1 MDPDLVPRQPEV
13 PVDTHTQHGKDSEE
27 GSHGRHAQRTSA
39 AQGDGGRTYW
49 PGGLNALIGSL
60 GPFMIRDTPP
70 APRPSFSLVVPL
82 FNEEDR
88 LAERGHELAKFIEQ
102 YPVGSQLIFVDDGSA
117 DATVAAF
124 ESLADQ
130 HPSLPL
136 RLVRRPHKGKGA
148 AVRAGLAEAT
158 ADFAGFC
165 DVDLSTPL
173 EHVELVLRAAVM
185 SPVLAIGSRDVA
197 ASRLVRPQ
205 GPVREF
211 LGKTYNRLVQLT
223 LAPGVSDTQ
232 CGAKV
237 ASTGTWRAVLE
248 HCHENGFAWDVEAV
262 AVARRLGIVVREV
275 AIDWRHDDRSRVRL
289 GRDGMQMV
297 AALPRISR
305 SVSRVPKGAKS
316 AGRPSGVFDETQAAT
331 LIEADSEHWWF
342 RSKGFFVL
350 RALQDHLPD
359 GLGQLPLVD
368 VGAGGGGVTTTLGW
382 RPDRLFSLD
391 GSELLCRQ
399 GRDRHALLA
408 MVGVSEAVPIP
419 SGRVGVVTLLD
430 VIEHL
435 EDPSTTLREARRVLD
450 DRGLLLVNVPAHEW
464 LWSGADELLGHVRR
478 YNRPLLRAQLREA
491 GFEPLW
497 MSHVFS
503 WLVLPVWLQ
512 RRLVTDRQR
521 QLGLEETSP
530 LVTGLAMVLT
540 RLERLLVRRVPLP
553 IGTSVLC
560 VARKAGSV
568 RA

>member
-1 MDPDLVPRQPEV
+1 M
-13 PVDTHTQHGKDSEE
+13 
-27 GSHGRHAQRTSA
+27 SA
-39 AQGDGGRTYW
+39 A
-49 PGGLNALIGSL
+49 GSL
-60 GPFMIRDTPP
+60 GHSMTRDAPP
-70 APRPSFSLVVPL
+70 VSRPSFSLVVPL
-82 FNEEDR
+82 FNEEER
-88 LAERGHELAKFIEQ
+88 LAERGWELAKFIEQ
-102 YPVGSQLIFVDDGSA
+102 FSAGSELIFVDDGST

-124 ESLADQ
+124 ESLADEHQ
-130 HPSLPL
+130 GLAL
-136 RLVRRPHKGKGA
+136 RLVRRPHAGKGA

-158 ADFAGFC
+158 ADYAGFC

-173 EHVELVLRAAVM
+173 DHLELVLRAAVM
-185 SPVLAIGSRDVA
+185 SPVLAIGSRDVV

-211 LGKTYNRLVQLT
+211 LGRTYNRLVQLT
-223 LAPGVSDTQ
+223 VAPGVSDTQ

-237 ASTGTWRAVLE
+237 AATGTWRAILE

-275 AIDWRHDDRSRVRL
+275 AIDWHHDDRSRVRL
-289 GRDGMQMV
+289 GRDGVQMV

-305 SVSRVPKGAKS
+305 SVTRVPKGAKS
-316 AGRPSGVFDETQAAT
+316 AGQASGVFDEAQAAT

-342 RSKGFFVL
+342 RSKGFFVA
-350 RALQDHLPD
+350 RALRDHLPD
-359 GLGQLPLVD
+359 GVGQLPLVD
-368 VGAGGGGVTTTLGW
+368 VGAGGGGVTATFGW

-399 GRDRHALLA
+399 GRNRHALLA
-408 MVGVSEAVPIP
+408 MVGVSEAVPLP

-435 EDPSTTLREARRVLD
+435 EDPSPTLREARRMLD
-450 DRGLLLVNVPAHEW
+450 DRGLLVVNVPAHEW

-478 YNRPLLRAQLREA
+478 YNRPMLKAQLQEA

-512 RRLVTDRQR
+512 RRLVTDRRR

-530 LVTGLAMVLT
+530 LVDGLAMILT
-540 RLERLLVRRVPLP
+540 RLERVLVRRVPLP
-553 IGTSVLC
+553 VGTSVLC
-560 VARKAGSV
+560 VARKAGAA